1 MANFDLAA
9 GARISAKAS
18 TQFID
23 ISDKP
28 TKAKVVRE
36 GFEVPHVTLDEK
48 KTSFVL
54 ENLPTVIPKF
64 SPRVVSQSI
73 PSGTKVTPGTVVDLI
88 LAPKDVIP
96 FDIFDNVHADLKT
109 KALSHVD
116 DVIENVAVREV
127 LLRHDS
133 ASEVTVDEKQL
144 LITEFQK
151 KGVTVNEAD
160 SARTFAKAFDSVRG
174 AAAFR

>member
-1 MANFDLAA
+1 MADRLNP
-9 GARISAKAS
+9 GAERISAKQS
-18 TQFID
+18 TQLID

-36 GFEVPHVTLDEK
+36 GFEVPTVVLDEK
-48 KTSFVL
+48 KTTFVL
-54 ENLPTVIPKF
+54 DNLPTVLPKF

-73 PSGTKVTPGTVVDLI
+73 PPGTKVTPGTVVNLV
-88 LAPKDVIP
+88 LAPKDAIP
-96 FDIFDNVHADLKT
+96 FEVFDNVHADLKT

-116 DVIENVAVREV
+116 EVVENVAVREV
-127 LLRHDS
+127 LLKRDT
-133 ASEVTVDEKQL
+133 ASEVTAEEKQL
-144 LITEFQK
+144 LVTEFQK

-160 SARTFAKAFDSVRG
+160 STRTFAKAFDSIRG

>member
-1 MANFDLAA
+1 MAKLDLFAA
-9 GARISAKAS
+9 AQTPLKAT

-36 GFEVPHVTLDEK
+36 GFEVPTVVLDEK
-48 KTSFVL
+48 KTTFVL
-54 ENLPTVIPKF
+54 DNLPTVLPRF

-73 PSGTKVTPGTVVDLI
+73 PPGTKVTPGTVVDLI
-88 LAPKDVIP
+88 LAPKDAIP
-96 FDIFDNVHADLKT
+96 FEIFDNVHADLKT
-109 KALSHVD
+109 RALSHVD
-116 DVIENVAVREV
+116 DVVENVAVREV
-127 LLRHDS
+127 LLRRDT
-133 ASEVTVDEKQL
+133 ASEVTAEEKQL
-144 LITEFQK
+144 LVTEFQK

-160 SARTFAKAFDSVRG
+160 STRTFARAFDSVRG